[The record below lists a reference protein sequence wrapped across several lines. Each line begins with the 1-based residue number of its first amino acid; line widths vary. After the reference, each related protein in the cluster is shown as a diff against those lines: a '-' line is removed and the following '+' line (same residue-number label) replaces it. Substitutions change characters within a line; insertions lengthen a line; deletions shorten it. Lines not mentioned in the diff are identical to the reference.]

1 MRKAA
6 VATAAGLPLVVAA
19 SLIAIAGCDSG
30 SGQADSKPDRAELSV
45 NGSYLPKPAMADMAA
60 AYFTVKN
67 DGGKADRL
75 TSVSSP
81 LSPDVTM
88 HVTEGSQM
96 KQATSLDVPAGGK
109 LTLSRGGN
117 HLMLGKLDHLPKVG
131 EKVEFTLHFAE
142 SKSIKVQ
149 VPVEPPTYRPED

>member
-1 MRKAA
+1 MRKAT

-19 SLIAIAGCDSG
+19 ALVAVAGCDSG
-30 SGQADSKPDRAELSV
+30 DSSKPDRAELSV
-45 NGSYLPKPAMADMAA
+45 SGGYVPKPAMADMAA

-96 KQATSLDVPAGGK
+96 KEAKSLDVPAGGA
-109 LTLSRGGN
+109 LTLARGGN
-117 HLMLGKLDHLPKVG
+117 HLMLGKLGHLPKVG
-131 EKVEFTLHFAE
+131 EKVEFTLHFAD
-142 SKSIKVQ
+142 SKSIKVKF
-149 VPVEPPTYRPED
+149 PVEPPTYRPED

>member
-1 MRKAA
+1 MRKATA
-6 VATAAGLPLVVAA
+6 ATAAGLPLVVAA
-19 SLIAIAGCDSG
+19 GLVAVAGCDSG
-30 SGQADSKPDRAELSV
+30 SGGSKPDRAELSV
-45 NGSYLPKPAMADMAA
+45 SGSYMPRPAMADMAA

-75 TSVSSP
+75 TSVSSA

-96 KQATSLDVPAGGK
+96 KEAKSLDVPAGGE

-117 HLMLGKLDHLPKVG
+117 HLMLGKLGHLPKVG
-131 EKVEFTLHFAE
+131 EKIAFTLHFAD
-142 SKSIKVQ
+142 SKPVTVK
-149 VPVEPPTYRPED
+149 VPVESPTYRPKD